1 MRRLIRRLTLA
12 LAMLTDPGLAYNWRR
27 AWRTAGHH
35 THGWQR

>member
-1 MRRLIRRLTLA
+1 MRLIRRLRLA
-12 LAMLTDPGLAYNWRR
+12 LQMLADTDLAFDWPR

>member
-1 MRRLIRRLTLA
+1 MRRLIRRLKIA
-12 LAMLTDPGLAYNWRR
+12 LDLYIDGALAYNWRR